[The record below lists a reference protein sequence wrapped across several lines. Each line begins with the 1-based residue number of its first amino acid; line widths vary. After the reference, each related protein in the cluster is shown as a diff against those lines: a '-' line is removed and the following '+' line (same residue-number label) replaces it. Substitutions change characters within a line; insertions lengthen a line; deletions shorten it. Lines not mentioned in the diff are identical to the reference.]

1 MKPIELLFYFIA
13 LFVVIVF
20 TIGSG
25 LACVAFMLDGRY
37 ALGLVAG
44 VVLVAFVGMLDR
56 LLRGF

>member
-13 LFVVIVF
+13 LFVVIVS
-20 TIGSG
+20 TISSG
-25 LACVAFMLDGRY
+25 LACVAFLMDGRY

-44 VVLVAFVGMLDR
+44 VVLVACVGILDQ